1 MLTIS
6 QIINISIISSNHR
19 LFAINFVGLFVGY
32 LYSKMALV
40 HLFPPMQDDK
50 YHGRIENH
58 QSSKSLEF
66 HTVPFI
72 LPYHFAK
79 F

>member
-6 QIINISIISSNHR
+6 QIINISIIPSNLR

-40 HLFPPMQDDK
+40 HLFPQCRMINIT
-50 YHGRIENH
+50 GE
-58 QSSKSLEF
+58 
-66 HTVPFI
+66 
-72 LPYHFAK
+72 
-79 F
+79 

>member
-6 QIINISIISSNHR
+6 QIINISIISSNIR
-19 LFAINFVGLFVGY
+19 LFAINIVRLFVGY

-50 YHGRIENH
+50 YHWRIENH
-58 QSSKSLEF
+58 QSGKSLEF

>member
-1 MLTIS
+1 STIS
-6 QIINISIISSNHR
+6 QIINISIISSNLR

-58 QSSKSLEF
+58 QSGKSLEF